1 MEEVSKRLQNIQS
14 LDIQYLKSEKE
25 SLIKSNYAYSDL
37 ISRMEIEISDLK
49 AMLKASQNENLQL
62 NSKISK
68 LQEECERY
76 RAKSSDQQKLELE
89 TTKNTTKKD
98 IKEDNDEDIQDL
110 YEEVNEL
117 REENQYFKG
126 EYIPKLE
133 NQLENARLLIN
144 ELENEVE
151 CMNKEIEMMKNS
163 FYEDQNLSKSQKNL
177 IQESRVKEQRELG
190 PIKGKVQEKVL
201 KNEKQKKIH
210 NYVPSIKRFE
220 KPTRANEYTIQVS
233 KR

>member
-1 MEEVSKRLQNIQS
+1 MEEVSKHLQNIQS

-25 SLIKSNYAYSDL
+25 SLIKSNYAYSDS

-62 NSKISK
+62 NSKISI

-89 TTKNTTKKD
+89 TTKNSTKKD
-98 IKEDNDEDIQDL
+98 IKEDNDEEIQDL

-126 EYIPKLE
+126 QYIPKLE
-133 NQLENARLLIN
+133 NQLENARLLIS

-151 CMNKEIEMMKNS
+151 CMNKEIEMMKQS
-163 FYEDQNLSKSQKNL
+163 FVETQNLNKSQKSL
-177 IQESRVKEQRELG
+177 IQENKVKEQREFGL
-190 PIKGKVQEKVL
+190 IKGKIQEKVL
-201 KNEKQKKIH
+201 KSDKQKKNP

-220 KPTRANEYTIQVS
+220 KPTRAAEYTIQVS